1 MKGIRTKN
9 ALLFGTL
16 VILVAL
22 LTVLVTLRRSPS
34 DGGVAVGS
42 VAKQATRVTNESTE
56 EIRRDDSSSIQES
69 IQLTPS
75 EDRRGTNMARVTPDQ
90 TDQANALIGGDG
102 EFVHPAHTNNPLATP
117 LELVWIAPGTFV
129 MGSSP
134 YEKSRGRYEG
144 PETSVTIGYGFWLGK
159 YEVTIWQ
166 YKNTAGRLPR
176 KWLADEF
183 KDTGNDFPV
192 TNVEWQEA
200 MNFCR
205 LLTQRE
211 REAGTLPDGYA
222 YRLPTEAEWEYAC
235 RAGTNTRFS
244 FGDDPNYVAI
254 ASYAWF
260 AANSEGWA
268 HPVGGKLPN
277 PWGLYDMHRNVT
289 EWCLDWLGDY
299 PGGAVTN
306 PLGAIP
312 GDVFARRGGAS
323 HFPAHGCRSASRGRS
338 ISSANSEFGRGRGA
352 PAINVGFRVALA
364 PNLPVN
370 APE

>member
-1 MKGIRTKN
+1 
-9 ALLFGTL
+9 
-16 VILVAL
+16 
-22 LTVLVTLRRSPS
+22 
-34 DGGVAVGS
+34 
-42 VAKQATRVTNESTE
+42 
-56 EIRRDDSSSIQES
+56 
-69 IQLTPS
+69 
-75 EDRRGTNMARVTPDQ
+75 
-90 TDQANALIGGDG
+90 
-102 EFVHPAHTNNPLATP
+102 
-117 LELVWIAPGTFV
+117 

-176 KWLADEF
+176 MYLPNQ
-183 KDTGNDFPV
+183 GNDLPV

-211 REAGTLPDGYA
+211 LEAGTLPHNYA

-244 FGDDPNYVAI
+244 FGDDPNHVAI

-268 HPVGGKLPN
+268 QPVGGKLPN
-277 PWGLYDMHRNVT
+277 PWGLYDMHGNVS

-299 PGGAVTN
+299 PGAAVTN

-312 GDVFARRGGAS
+312 GDVFAIRGGAS
-323 HFPAHGCRSASRGRS
+323 HFPAYACRSASRGRS
-338 ISSANSEFGRGRGA
+338 TLSANSEFGRGRGA